1 MYVKTEKLI
10 RAYFSNLK
18 QACVGKPQLYQKSP
32 THKRHKDILR
42 GRLRC
47 HNKLK

>member
-18 QACVGKPQLYQKSP
+18 QACVGKPQLCQNYHM
-32 THKRHKDILR
+32 HKRHAEKVT
-42 GRLRC
+42 
-47 HNKLK
+47 HPQTS